1 MGSNCPTSSDGNAM
15 TMREGLA
22 SSSHRL
28 RDRMRRR
35 SENGIRL
42 AAVAQDRFAGG
53 EGRPLRTEEQAQRGH
68 LLWLARPSDRNVLHH
83 VSPDIV
89 EAHMRLRLL
98 VRPGT
103 VAFRVDIA
111 CAVGVDGNA
120 LICDLARHGFRKPRR
135 YY

>member
-83 VSPDIV
+83 VSPEIV
-89 EAHMRLRLL
+89 EAHKPRRLL

-103 VAFRVDIA
+103 ISEERR
-111 CAVGVDGNA
+111 DGQ
-120 LICDLARHGFRKPRR
+120 KWRR
-135 YY
+135 P

>member
-1 MGSNCPTSSDGNAM
+1 
-15 TMREGLA
+15 
-22 SSSHRL
+22 
-28 RDRMRRR
+28 MRRR

-83 VSPDIV
+83 VSPEIV
-89 EAHMRLRLL
+89 EAHMRRHRLL

-103 VAFRVDIA
+103 VAFRVAIA
-111 CAVGVDGNA
+111 CADGVDG
-120 LICDLARHGFRKPRR
+120 DRKSTRLNSS
-135 YY
+135 Y

>member
-68 LLWLARPSDRNVLHH
+68 LLWLARPSDRNVLRSEEHTYELQSLLRISYADFCLQKNNKH
-83 VSPDIV
+83 D
-89 EAHMRLRLL
+89 HMS
-98 VRPGT
+98 
-103 VAFRVDIA
+103 
-111 CAVGVDGNA
+111 N
-120 LICDLARHGFRKPRR
+120 H
-135 YY
+135 YYKIYTQSKQTTTPTLHNTTE